1 MNLRLIPAL
10 AVMLLLAGCGGDD
23 QMISGKITLTN
34 ELYDG
39 DSYFYALGL
48 SFDEAKE
55 VPTLPDQ
62 YRADITLMAGPVTS
76 DGPVVA
82 FLSANTLDPPFAL
95 VSNHV
100 TAAESVNAFK
110 ALKNVGSY
118 TWIDLASPLSAN
130 QVWVVKTRDAK
141 YAKLR
146 IVSLTLDTS
155 VSPAIATCTL
165 EWVWQPDGSPTF
177 PAR

>member
-1 MNLRLIPAL
+1 MKFSLIPVL
-10 AVMLLLAGCGGDD
+10 AAMLLFAGCGGDD
-23 QMISGKITLTN
+23 QVTSGTITLTN

-39 DSYFYALGL
+39 GSYYYALGL

-55 VPTLPDQ
+55 VPTLPDAT
-62 YRADITLMAGPVTS
+62 RADITLMAGAVTTG
-76 DGPVVA
+76 GPVLP
-82 FLSANTLDPPFAL
+82 FLSANTLNPPFAL

-100 TAAESVNAFK
+100 TAAESVNAFR
-110 ALKNVGSY
+110 ALKSVGSY
-118 TWIDLASPLSAN
+118 TWIDLAAPISTN

-155 VSPAIATCTL
+155 VSPAVATCKL
-165 EWVWQPDGSPTF
+165 EWVWQPDGSATF
-177 PAR
+177 P

>member
-10 AVMLLLAGCGGDD
+10 AAMLLFAGCSGDN
-23 QMISGKITLTN
+23 QKTSGTITLTS

-39 DSYFYALGL
+39 DSFYYALGL
-48 SFDEAKE
+48 SFDEAME
-55 VPTLPDQ
+55 VPTLPDAS
-62 YRADITLMAGPVTS
+62 RADIKLMAGEVATG
-76 DGPVVA
+76 GPVVA

-118 TWIDLASPLSAN
+118 TWIGLASPLSAN
-130 QVWVVKTRDAK
+130 QVWVMKTRDAK

-165 EWVWQPDGSPTF
+165 EWVWQPDGSATF
-177 PAR
+177 PG